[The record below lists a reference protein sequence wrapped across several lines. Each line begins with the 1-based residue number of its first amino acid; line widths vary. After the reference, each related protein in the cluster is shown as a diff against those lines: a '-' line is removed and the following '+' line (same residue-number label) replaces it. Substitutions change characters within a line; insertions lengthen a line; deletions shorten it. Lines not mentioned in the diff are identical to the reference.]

1 MLIHGASL
9 AARLPGEAESRFWYW
24 HGASG
29 RRYIHSIYSP
39 DSLPPLPGAIY
50 VAVRRTGAMRT
61 AIAVGR
67 FSVFWDQG
75 MSTENLAHWRRIGAD
90 EVHVHLLGRDENATR
105 AIAADLDAAFSDRL
119 AVPIAA

>member
-1 MLIHGASL
+1 M
-9 AARLPGEAESRFWYW
+9 AAKLPGEAEPRFWYW

-29 RRYIHSIYSP
+29 RRYIHSIYAP
-39 DSLPPLPGAIY
+39 GALPPLPGATY

-75 MSTENLAHWRRIGAD
+75 MSTETLGYWRRLRAD
-90 EVHVHLLGRDENATR
+90 EVHVHLLGRDEAATR
-105 AIAADLDAAFSDRL
+105 AIADDLEAAFSDRM
-119 AVPIAA
+119 AVSIAA

>member
-1 MLIHGASL
+1 MMIHGTSL
-9 AARLPGEAESRFWYW
+9 AARLPGEAEPRFWYW

-29 RRYIHSIYSP
+29 RRYIHSIYAP
-39 DSLPPLPGAIY
+39 NALPPLPGATY

-75 MSTENLAHWRRIGAD
+75 MSGESRAYWRQIGAD
-90 EVHVHLLGRDENATR
+90 EVHVHLLGRDEAATR
-105 AIAADLDAAFSDRL
+105 AIATDLEQAFNDRM
-119 AVPIAA
+119 AVSIAA